1 MLKTKLKTTV
11 KSTLLLLLASSAYA
25 SLTIGDYQPKK
36 VVLSDA
42 PNGNEITTV
51 NDMPLDIYLQS
62 IYSGYAVKFDQMNN
76 TNVSIKK
83 SDKVANNAVS
93 ILSYLAKAYQI
104 SFELDNKTHTITV
117 TPSNNVSYQ
126 SYKQGLKEINQERA
140 ALALDHEQKTKD
152 YDNVAQTNS
161 ELYQKLQ
168 ALTHSGDELNTLL
181 LSMLNQYQYSSNPQE
196 VAKIRQALNQWQ
208 LTQKGV
214 PYRLENN
221 AVVIQ
226 KVAEKP
232 LENKAEKQVIDYQ
245 LVVSPFISKNEKNE
259 RNNKKRIEEIYS
271 KNKKLVEDEK
281 IKDNEFI
288 NAFIAELD
296 SKNLYVYSNEKTKK
310 TAVAKTKENAQLLTN
325 NKVFYG
331 FKGETVKD
339 IFTQWG
345 KLEHIDFD
353 LSDVPVSLLG
363 IKLNN
368 DHIFKGEVITLKGQ
382 INAVDELLKMAI
394 VELKTQQKSAA
405 VKIKV
410 KG

>member
-1 MLKTKLKTTV
+1 MIKTKLKKTV
-11 KSTLLLLLASSAYA
+11 TSTLLLLLASSSYA
-25 SLTIGDYQPKK
+25 SLTISDYQPKK

-93 ILSYLAKAYQI
+93 ILSYLAKAYQV

-126 SYKQGLKEINQERA
+126 SYKQGLKEIDKERA
-140 ALALDHEQKTKD
+140 VLALDHEQKTKD

-168 ALTHSGDELNTLL
+168 ALSHSGDALNKQLV
-181 LSMLNQYQYSSNPQE
+181 SMLNQYQYSSNPQE
-196 VAKIRQALNQWQ
+196 VAQIRQALAQWQ

-232 LENKAEKQVIDYQ
+232 VEKKAEKQVIDYQ
-245 LVVSPFISKNEKNE
+245 LIVSPFISKNEKS
-259 RNNKKRIEEIYS
+259 NKKRIEEIYA

-281 IKDNEFI
+281 IKDSEFI

-296 SKNLYVYSNEKTKK
+296 SKTLYVYSNEKTKK
-310 TAVAKTKENAQLLTN
+310 TAVAKTKENANLLTN

-331 FKGETVKD
+331 FKGESVKD

-353 LSDVPVSLLG
+353 LSDVPVSLLT
-363 IKLNN
+363 IKLKN
-368 DHIFKGEVITLKGQ
+368 DHIFKGGVITLKGE
-382 INAVDELLKMAI
+382 INAVDELLKMAVI
-394 VELKTQQKSAA
+394 DLKAQQKSAV
-405 VKIKV
+405 VKTKV

>member
-1 MLKTKLKTTV
+1 MMKTKLKKTI
-11 KSTLLLLLASSAYA
+11 KSTLLLLLASSCYA

-76 TNVSIKK
+76 THVSIKK
-83 SDKVANNAVS
+83 SDKVTNNAVS

-104 SFELDNKTHTITV
+104 SFELDNKTHSITV

-126 SYKQGLKEINQERA
+126 SYKQGLKEINKERA
-140 ALALDHEQKTKD
+140 ALVLDHEQKTKD
-152 YDNVAQTNS
+152 YDNVAQSNS
-161 ELYQKLQ
+161 DLYQKSQ
-168 ALTHSGDELNTLL
+168 ALSHSGDALNKQLV
-181 LSMLNQYQYSSNPQE
+181 SMLNQYQYSSNPQE
-196 VAKIRQALNQWQ
+196 VANIKEALKQWR

-214 PYRLENN
+214 PYRLDNN

-226 KVAEKP
+226 KVDKKPVEK
-232 LENKAEKQVIDYQ
+232 AQAQQVINYQ
-245 LVVSPFISKNEKNE
+245 FIVSPFISKNEKNK
-259 RNNKKRIEEIYS
+259 KKRIEEIYS

-281 IKDNEFI
+281 IKDSEFI
-288 NAFIAELD
+288 NAFTAELD
-296 SKNLYVYSNEKTKK
+296 SKNFYVYSNETTKK
-310 TAVAKTKENAQLLTN
+310 TAAAKTKENARLLTN

-353 LSDVPVSLLG
+353 LSDVPASLLK
-363 IKLNN
+363 IKLAS

-382 INAVDELLKMAI
+382 MNAVDELLKMAI
-394 VELKTQQKSAA
+394 VELKTQQQSIASKP
-405 VKIKV
+405 KV